1 MLFTG
6 DTIANVGAVMLGMF
20 NQDRARTVAS
30 FQRLAA
36 LDVETACFGHG
47 EPIVSRCG
55 DRIREV
61 ARTRGAQ

>member
-1 MLFTG
+1 
-6 DTIANVGAVMLGMF
+6 MLGVF

-36 LDVETACFGHG
+36 LDVDTACFGHG
-47 EPIVSRCG
+47 EPIDTAAG

-61 ARTRGAQ
+61 AATLTP